1 MARSLFFYEGAISKL
16 IKNFKYHNDFSSLK
30 ALCQVSKEYIF
41 KDSTKDLFEAI
52 QGEDF
57 YVLPVPLTLK
67 RLRTRTFNQ
76 TVLLAKRLFSKDHIL
91 VDHVYK
97 KVETPPQSELG
108 LKERKT
114 NVKGVFS
121 LKGNLN
127 GLKIVI
133 LDDVMTTGSTV
144 NEIAG
149 LLKKR
154 GRVSFVGV
162 LTISRAVF

>member
-1 MARSLFFYEGAISKL
+1 MERSLFFYEGTISKL

-30 ALCQVSKEYIF
+30 ALCQVSKEYLF

-52 QGEDF
+52 HGEDF

-76 TVLLAKRLFSKDHIL
+76 TVFLAKRLFSKDRIL

-97 KVETPPQSELG
+97 KVETPPQSGLG

-144 NEIAG
+144 NEIAS

-154 GRVSFVGV
+154 GRASFVGV
-162 LTISRAVF
+162 LTISRAIF